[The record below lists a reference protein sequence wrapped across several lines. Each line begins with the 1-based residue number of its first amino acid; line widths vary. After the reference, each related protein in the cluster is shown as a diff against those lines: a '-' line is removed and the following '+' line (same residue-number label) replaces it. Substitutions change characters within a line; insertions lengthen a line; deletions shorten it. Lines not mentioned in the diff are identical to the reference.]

1 MQPPL
6 TSPFR
11 IGDVE
16 IANRVLL
23 APLAG
28 IGNWF
33 VRLQA
38 RRHGAGLAVSEMVSS
53 FGIHYRNERTLREL
67 LRLHP
72 DEHPVSVQL
81 FGQDPE
87 VMRSAAA
94 VVSEAGADLI
104 DINMGCPVK
113 KVCKTGAG
121 AALLAD
127 PELAVRIVTAAR
139 EGGGLP
145 VTVKV
150 RSGLARGGREGFDL
164 AIRLAEEAGISAVGF
179 HPRSAAT
186 QHKGTPD
193 YPLARE
199 LVDRISIPVVISG
212 GLDSA
217 EGARHAYE
225 ASGADAVMIARGS
238 LGNPWIFEELT
249 GDRVAAPGRDEVI
262 AELLWVMDRA
272 ERSSTWDRSEPPG
285 SCASSIPGTWSAW
298 APTTSPPPRCRYAT
312 IWKGLVAWSRDS
324 RSAPCWLHSDRIGSV
339 VDRAGWAWCSVSN
352 SRKWETYMMK
362 KSSAR
367 LALLAC
373 ASVASLGLL
382 AGASP
387 AAAKTKTATF
397 NQCVNIGQAIPE
409 VATGPQSSRAFSI
422 PVTVPKFKGKPQD
435 GAVTAFGS
443 AGVRIT
449 HTNDNDLQLSL
460 VSPGGRLSTL
470 ANRRGASGDGYGTGS
485 NSCAGSLVQF
495 SDTAATSIVTPGN
508 TANNPI
514 TGSFRPESP
523 LSTFIGGPARGFW
536 TLIVTD
542 TSTPN
547 VGSLDA
553 ASLNFTYQYKVKPKK
568 KKK

>member
-6 TSPFR
+6 TAPFR

-53 FGIHYRNERTLREL
+53 FGLHYRNERTLRDL

-94 VVSEAGADLI
+94 IVADAGADII
-104 DINMGCPVK
+104 DINMGCPVR

-127 PELAVRIVTAAR
+127 PDLAVRIATAAR

-145 VTVKV
+145 VTVKL

-164 AIRLAEEAGISAVGF
+164 ALRLEDEAGIAAVGF

-186 QHKGTPD
+186 QHKGSPD
-193 YPLARE
+193 YALARE
-199 LVDRISIPVVISG
+199 LVDRIDVPLIISG

-217 EGARHAYE
+217 VAARDAYE
-225 ASGADAVMIARGS
+225 SSGADAVMIARGS

-249 GDRVAAPGRDEVI
+249 GRRSGVPAREEVI

-272 ERSSTWDRSEPPG
+272 DEHLGPERAARYLRKFYPWYLERLEADKATTEAFQESDDLDEARSLVR
-285 SCASSIPGTWSAW
+285 SLVN
-298 APTTSPPPRCRYAT
+298 
-312 IWKGLVAWSRDS
+312 GL
-324 RSAPCWLHSDRIGSV
+324 
-339 VDRAGWAWCSVSN
+339 
-352 SRKWETYMMK
+352 E
-362 KSSAR
+362 
-367 LALLAC
+367 
-373 ASVASLGLL
+373 
-382 AGASP
+382 
-387 AAAKTKTATF
+387 
-397 NQCVNIGQAIPE
+397 
-409 VATGPQSSRAFSI
+409 
-422 PVTVPKFKGKPQD
+422 
-435 GAVTAFGS
+435 
-443 AGVRIT
+443 
-449 HTNDNDLQLSL
+449 QLS
-460 VSPGGRLSTL
+460 V
-470 ANRRGASGDGYGTGS
+470 
-485 NSCAGSLVQF
+485 
-495 SDTAATSIVTPGN
+495 
-508 TANNPI
+508 
-514 TGSFRPESP
+514 
-523 LSTFIGGPARGFW
+523 PA
-536 TLIVTD
+536 
-542 TSTPN
+542 
-547 VGSLDA
+547 
-553 ASLNFTYQYKVKPKK
+553 
-568 KKK
+568 